1 MRKTHKEGSTVAVN
15 IKKYAVFHALLIL
28 VLGLAFLIQGCG
40 DKEEE
45 SQPPQAKKEE
55 RQLPDIVIT
64 EPRFTELSATSES
77 KITVAGLSV
86 KDLDSVKWENNRGGS
101 GLAEGTV
108 NWRVAEVVLQP
119 GENIIT
125 ISAKDSNTG
134 EIYTSVVKVSY
145 KPVDLLGTLSVKPAT
160 IYIDQQNEIIAEIPI
175 TQHPKLNKNKVEIY
189 RTYEDGKNMYILGLL
204 TDDGN
209 IKNGDKAAGDNV
221 WSCKF
226 VLARGREGEVE
237 LKRVGQTAD
246 VLSRLWGLSDTDV
259 GQTISVRASAY
270 LLEDDGSFTTVY
282 SNKALMAVEKR

>member
-1 MRKTHKEGSTVAVN
+1 MHKEGPTVAVN

-28 VLGLAFLIQGCG
+28 VLGLGFLITGCG

-64 EPRFTELSATSES
+64 EPRFTELSTTSEP

-86 KDLDSVKWENNRGGS
+86 KELESVKWENNRGGD
-101 GLAEGTV
+101 GLANGTV
-108 NWRVAEVVLQP
+108 NWRVPEVVLQP

-145 KPVDLLGTLSVKPAT
+145 EPVDLLGTLSVKPAT
-160 IYIDQQNEIIAEIPI
+160 IYIDQQNEIIAEIPV
-175 TQHPKLNKNKVEIY
+175 TPHAKLNKNKVEIY

-209 IKNGDKAAGDNV
+209 INNGDKAAGDNV

-226 VLARGREGEVE
+226 VLARGREGQVE

-246 VLSRLWGLSDTDV
+246 ELSRLWGLSDTDV

>member
-1 MRKTHKEGSTVAVN
+1 MAVN
-15 IKKYAVFHALLIL
+15 IKKYAVFHGLLIL
-28 VLGLAFLIQGCG
+28 VLGLGFLIQGCG
-40 DKEEE
+40 GKEEE

-64 EPRFTELSATSES
+64 EPRFTELSTTSEP
-77 KITVAGLSV
+77 KIRVAGLSV
-86 KDLDSVKWENNRGGS
+86 KDLESVKWENNRGGS

-108 NWRVAEVVLQP
+108 NWRVTEVVLQP

-160 IYIDQQNEIIAEIPI
+160 IYIDQQNEIIAEIPV

-209 IKNGDKAAGDNV
+209 LNNGDKAAGDNV

-226 VLARGREGEVE
+226 VLARGQEGEVE

-246 VLSRLWGLSDTDV
+246 ELSRLWGLFDKDV
-259 GQTISVRASAY
+259 GKTISVRASAY

-282 SNKALMAVEKR
+282 SSKALMAVARNE

>member
-1 MRKTHKEGSTVAVN
+1 MAVN

-175 TQHPKLNKNKVEIY
+175 TPHAKLNKNKVEIY

-246 VLSRLWGLSDTDV
+246 ELSRLWGLSDTDV

>member
-1 MRKTHKEGSTVAVN
+1 
-15 IKKYAVFHALLIL
+15 
-28 VLGLAFLIQGCG
+28 
-40 DKEEE
+40 
-45 SQPPQAKKEE
+45 
-55 RQLPDIVIT
+55 
-64 EPRFTELSATSES
+64 
-77 KITVAGLSV
+77 
-86 KDLDSVKWENNRGGS
+86 
-101 GLAEGTV
+101 
-108 NWRVAEVVLQP
+108 VVLQP

-160 IYIDQQNEIIAEIPI
+160 IYIDQQNEIIAEIPV
-175 TQHPKLNKNKVEIY
+175 TPHAKLNKNKVEIY

-209 IKNGDKAAGDNV
+209 TNNGDKAAGDNV

-226 VLARGREGEVE
+226 VLARGQEGEVE

-246 VLSRLWGLSDTDV
+246 ELSRLWGLFDKDV
-259 GQTISVRASAY
+259 GKTISVRASAY